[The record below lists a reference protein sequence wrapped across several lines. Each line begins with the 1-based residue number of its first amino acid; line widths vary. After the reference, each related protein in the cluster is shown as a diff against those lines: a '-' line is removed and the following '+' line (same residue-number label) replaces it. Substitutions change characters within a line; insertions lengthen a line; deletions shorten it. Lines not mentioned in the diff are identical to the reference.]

1 MCFQQE
7 AINKCGCY
15 INGYPKLDGR
25 IPCINLTQ
33 NSCVIQK
40 YNDYLNEISAIC
52 GPSCPLECNS
62 GEYQIATS
70 FSQYPTRQYAENSL
84 INNPIIASKFPNG
97 TLNYEIIKQSVL
109 SLNVFYD
116 TLSYTEYIES
126 PKLEIFDLVSNIGGI
141 IGVFVGA
148 SLLSVFEIV
157 EVAIEILA
165 VLFKKTSVTVFIGSK
180 GLAHKKMGIPHKKV
194 GIPHKKMGIP
204 HKKVGIPHKKIFL

>member
-1 MCFQQE
+1 MNDKNAFDSKFFRSIITENLTYTQSYCYLLCFQQE
-7 AINKCGCY
+7 AIDKCGCY
-15 INGYPKLDGR
+15 FYGYPKLDGR

-33 NSCVIQK
+33 NYCVLQNYKEYI
-40 YNDYLNEISAIC
+40 NNISAIC

-70 FSQYPTRQYAENSL
+70 SSQYPTRQYAENFL

-109 SLNVFYD
+109 SLNVYYD

-126 PKLEIFDLVSNIGGI
+126 PKLEIVDLVSNIGGI

-148 SLLSVFEIV
+148 SLLSIFEIV

-165 VLFKKTSVTVFIGSK
+165 VLFKKTSVTMFIPSQK
-180 GLAHKKMGIPHKKV
+180 
-194 GIPHKKMGIP
+194 
-204 HKKVGIPHKKIFL
+204 